1 MSNFLTVEVLA
12 KFEEARDCAGLLYS
26 PPDSSLSY
34 RATRVYDLEFEGE
47 RGKAESFAEKV
58 LVDAVGDRWVT
69 SGDPVLDGFSFYLEY
84 WMKPG
89 VLDLEKKAIVDY
101 AKSHSE
107 TPIEILSLKIRHRIY
122 VFGDGGKDAD
132 FVRDICNPAI
142 HAWTVKIAS

>member
-1 MSNFLTVEVLA
+1 MPDSLTVEVLA
-12 KFEEARDCAGLLYS
+12 RFEEARDCSGLLYS
-26 PPDSSLSY
+26 PPDSPLSY

-47 RGKAESFAEKV
+47 RGQAEGFAEKV

-69 SGDPVLDGFSFYLEY
+69 SGDPVLEGYSFYLEY

-89 VLDLEKKAIVDY
+89 VLDLERKAIVDY

-107 TPIEILSLKIRHRIY
+107 TAIKLLSLKIRHRIY
-122 VFGDGGKDAD
+122 VFGNGGRDAE

-142 HAWTVKIAS
+142 HAWTVKKAS